1 MWPESVWGGE
11 EIDVLVHDE
20 DHEAVARA
28 SVAVDDDPEEAG
40 GCETVGRTRRGRNK
54 DSRPGRVSEE
64 FATVLEEFESAVS
77 EPAELLRITV
87 FILRAQR
94 SAYRLGPFFF
104 WKVKIFETSPHSV
117 GEGEQVYSPTLSTR
131 PNPIPQL
138 TENFGKFGV
147 NVKDYFSSSAWQFF
161 SSWKPVQKLSYTVN
175 FSTQIHRWH
184 TTCVCQLRRRYRF
197 IQEKCQNDLLF
208 ILPPFP
214 FRK

>member
-1 MWPESVWGGE
+1 
-11 EIDVLVHDE
+11 
-20 DHEAVARA
+20 
-28 SVAVDDDPEEAG
+28 VAVDDDPEEAG

-147 NVKDYFSSSAWQFF
+147 NVKDYFSSSA
-161 SSWKPVQKLSYTVN
+161 
-175 FSTQIHRWH
+175 
-184 TTCVCQLRRRYRF
+184 
-197 IQEKCQNDLLF
+197 
-208 ILPPFP
+208 
-214 FRK
+214 